1 MAQLVSKIVQMVKF
15 LSEMLIRTF
24 VEQNAQEVNTYWS
37 LIIFVIHNVILV
49 SMLLMKEIKNVDCV
63 RIWIRKSHIDLLEE
77 INA

>member
-24 VEQNAQEVNTYWS
+24 VEQNVQEVNIFWS
-37 LIIFVIHNVILV
+37 PIIFVIHNVILV
-49 SMLLMKEIKNVDCV
+49 SMLLMKEIKSVDCV